1 MINNVDVQ
9 KLGQENLDRAM
20 RLLGDWNKNWQAIAV
35 EMTDYS
41 KRSFEQSTKTFEK
54 LLAAKSM
61 EQAIEIQTTFA
72 RRAYDEYMQQ
82 MTKLGGM
89 YATLAKEA
97 YKPLDM
103 GR

>member
-54 LLAAKSM
+54 LLAANSM

>member
-1 MINNVDVQ
+1 MINNMDVQ

-20 RLLGDWNKNWQAIAV
+20 RLIGDWNKNWQAIAA
-35 EMTDYS
+35 EMADYS
-41 KRSFEQSTKTFEK
+41 KRSFEHGTKTFEK

-61 EQAIEIQTTFA
+61 EQAIEIQTNYA
-72 RRAYDEYMQQ
+72 KRAYDEYMQQ

-89 YATLAKEA
+89 YANLAKEA

-103 GR
+103 GS

>member
-20 RLLGDWNKNWQAIAV
+20 RLFGDWNKNWQAIAA
-35 EMTDYS
+35 ELTDYS
-41 KRSFEQSTKTFEK
+41 KRSFEHGTKTFEK

-61 EQAIEIQTTFA
+61 EQAIEIQANYA
-72 RRAYDEYMQQ
+72 RRAYDDYMQQ

-89 YATLAKEA
+89 YANIAKEA
-97 YKPLDM
+97 YKPLDK
-103 GR
+103 GN

>member
-1 MINNVDVQ
+1 MINSMDVQ

-20 RLLGDWNKNWQAIAV
+20 RILGDWNKNWQAIAA

-41 KRSFEQSTKTFEK
+41 KRSFEQSTKTIEK

-61 EQAIEIQTTFA
+61 EQAIEIHTNYA
-72 RRAYDEYMQQ
+72 RRAYDEYLQQ

-89 YATLAKEA
+89 YANLAKEA
-97 YKPLDM
+97 YKPLDL
-103 GR
+103 GS

>member
-54 LLAAKSM
+54 LLAAKSV